1 MVYRGKLKKRVLA
14 PELAPSIGEW
24 SEKPDPIELK
34 RLTEKLMEFAEVEVY
49 HPKNDRDL
57 FEKIADVNVLAGG
70 VKVDKKLLENAKSL
84 EFVQGFGI
92 GYDHIDIEECNKRGI
107 IVCNVGEIYSE
118 PVAQHAL
125 ALILDLSKKITLADK
140 AVRDGKWKKMDW
152 MGVQLWNKTLG
163 IVGLGNIG
171 GRIALKCK
179 LAFNMRILAYDPYV
193 LPARAQLYGAELVDL
208 EKLLQESDFIVL
220 SVPLTKETRH
230 MIGERE
236 LMLMKKSAYL
246 INICRGAVVDTNA
259 LIKALKDGVIA
270 GAGLDVTE
278 PEPLPEDSPLLTME
292 NVILTPHIASSTKE
306 AVYET
311 FRAAVENIIRY
322 LKGEIPY
329 WVVNP
334 ETVCRRKIMK
344 A

>member
-1 MVYRGKLKKRVLA
+1 MRKKILA
-14 PELAPSIGEW
+14 PELVPSIGEW
-24 SEKPDPIELK
+24 SEKPDPMELK
-34 RLTEKLMEFAEVEVY
+34 RLAERLMEFAEVEVY
-49 HPKNDRDL
+49 HPKTASEWL
-57 FEKIADVNVLAGG
+57 EKIADVNVLAGG
-70 VKVDKKLLENAKSL
+70 VKVDKEFLENAKSL
-84 EFVQGFGI
+84 EFIQGFGI
-92 GYDHIDIEECNKRGI
+92 GYDHVDVEECSRRGV
-107 IVCNVGEIYSE
+107 IVCNVGEIYAE

-140 AVRDGKWKKMDW
+140 AVRDGRWKKMDW
-152 MGVQLWNKTLG
+152 MGIQLWNKTLG

-179 LAFNMRILAYDPYV
+179 LAFNMRILAYDPYT
-193 LPARAQLYGAELVDL
+193 LPARAQLYGAELVEL
-208 EKLLQESDFIVL
+208 ERLLQESDFIVL
-220 SVPLTKETRH
+220 SVPLTKETRK

-246 INICRGAVVDTNA
+246 VNICRGAVVDTSA

-278 PEPLPEDSPLLTME
+278 PEPLPEDNPLLTME

-311 FRAAVENIIRY
+311 FRAAVENIIRF
-322 LKGEIPY
+322 LKGEKPY
-329 WVVNP
+329 WVINP
-334 ETVCRRKIMK
+334 ETIYIKQ
-344 A
+344 